1 MTAHSTP
8 RDGSVAVPTDNL
20 ADEPLGTLVAAMSSR
35 EPLPAAGAA
44 LAVTLAMAA
53 ALLAKAASATRH
65 GAAVDIEACS
75 RARRIGAEALALADE
90 DAAAYRR
97 VLASQEEGAPL
108 ERMRAALSEAA
119 EPPLAMARIALELS
133 QIAESIVSRVPVSL
147 QGEVRTGAHLAC
159 AGAAAAAQLVA
170 IDISS
175 PRDPRARAAADI
187 AAEVA
192 TIVGDFSAQRT

>member
-1 MTAHSTP
+1 MTAHST
-8 RDGSVAVPTDNL
+8 RDGGGVAAPLDRL
-20 ADEPLGTLVAAMSSR
+20 ADESLGTVVAAMSSR

-65 GAAVDIEACS
+65 GAAVDSAACS

-90 DAAAYRR
+90 DAATYRR
-97 VLASQEEGAPL
+97 VLAAEADGATL
-108 ERMRAALSEAA
+108 ERMRAALSDAA
-119 EPPLAMARIALELS
+119 EPPLAMAKIALELS
-133 QIAESIVSRVPVSL
+133 QIAEPLVPRVPVSL
-147 QGEVRTGAHLAC
+147 RGEVRTAAHLAR

-175 PRDPRARAAADI
+175 SRDARVRHAADI

-192 TIVGDFSAQRT
+192 TIVGECTAHPL